1 MPHAIRLLRC
11 FFAMPRLHTFRSAT
25 LAFGRIF
32 LFFASCLPLFC
43 VVSFFILGA
52 YMMSRPILTLW
63 IWLHQGRMPSA
74 QLDTRKAGSLLG
86 MERRGRRWCGSSRR
100 RVRMS
105 PPTPRVVHHSQWRSR
120 LFPIRTVG
128 RDGRLG
134 RSHGGKKK
142 RKRKR
147 RPHGGK
153 ANVYTSSHTS
163 SHLRLQKRS
172 PSFSHFPSL
181 PRCHA
186 LPPPVVFPRRDTCR
200 VSLCITPIICFGF
213 FSIRQARSSHRLP

>member
-134 RSHGGKKK
+134 RSHGGKKR
-142 RKRKR
+142 RKKNADLMEAKHMCIH
-147 RPHGGK
+147 PHIHPHIYAFK
-153 ANVYTSSHTS
+153 KDLPHSLTSPVCPDATPCHPQ
-163 SHLRLQKRS
+163 L
-172 PSFSHFPSL
+172 FSLDVTPAAFPY
-181 PRCHA
+181 
-186 LPPPVVFPRRDTCR
+186 
-200 VSLCITPIICFGF
+200 VSL
-213 FSIRQARSSHRLP
+213 R